1 MQKWASSILATHLL
15 QTEAEITTTAADP
28 YSEKYL
34 RCIPRSSS
42 RVWGRL
48 ENVYRY
54 LCGLKTRA
62 PPSETVHHL
71 CDYPQRLYK
80 RGALLSRT
88 ASFRSLYS
96 NPPSYARPKS
106 ADSQPPNLTFKLT
119 HLRRTFQISIFFIK
133 PCLRP
138 PRWKPIA
145 TIPYSV
151 VITDSF
157 YVALNRC
164 QKYRYLR
171 CIFFFLYLNSYRAAL
186 QRGDSKDPNP

>member
-1 MQKWASSILATHLL
+1 MKRKVQRTLLNEATPISQRDSSLPGMQKWASSILATHLL

-71 CDYPQRLYK
+71 CDYPQRLCK
-80 RGALLSRT
+80 RGLYCIVPRAFGAYIVIPLHMPDQKVLT
-88 ASFRSLYS
+88 AS
-96 NPPSYARPKS
+96 PPTSP
-106 ADSQPPNLTFKLT
+106 
-119 HLRRTFQISIFFIK
+119 
-133 PCLRP
+133 
-138 PRWKPIA
+138 
-145 TIPYSV
+145 
-151 VITDSF
+151 
-157 YVALNRC
+157 
-164 QKYRYLR
+164 
-171 CIFFFLYLNSYRAAL
+171 LNSLTSGGRF
-186 QRGDSKDPNP
+186 R